1 MPHSFPTLSSSVLV
15 FVVRFADDGSVSF
28 FGHCRLTFVSENG
41 GADECAEAESL
52 GDVAV
57 VGGDRGQAEATRHFN
72 EAGPLVGGEVAICA
86 VLFRKNEFRSEEH
99 TSDLQSLMRS
109 SYAVLC
115 LKQKSTR
122 LTMKRMMHGT
132 HL

>member
-1 MPHSFPTLSSSVLV
+1 MRLATGIAAEFVGPGDLAAKFAV
-15 FVVRFADDGSVSF
+15 FAVQCADDGAVIF

-72 EAGPLVGGEVAICA
+72 EAGPLVGGE
-86 VLFRKNEFRSEEH
+86 RSEEH
-99 TSDLQSLMRS
+99 TSELQSLMRIP
-109 SYAVLC
+109 YAVFC
-115 LKQKSTR
+115 LKKKTQPKSN
-122 LTMKRMMHGT
+122 KN
-132 HL
+132 